1 MSVTR
6 SSKGP
11 PRDRL
16 PWWRRPSAPVPLGW
30 PFAASAA
37 LLLAPAMAGA
47 LLHWPQGTTFLLMLP
62 GVVALIVQQQLAAR
76 ARGITTWKEMPPLR
90 LRLTIA
96 VVLAPTLLAARLV
109 DGSAYPLV
117 LAAGALFVG
126 EPVWRA
132 VWRHHE
138 AHTPPPAKQV
148 DDAPPSGVV
157 TDTADPE
164 VEWPKLLIPVVLF
177 ALLLVFVLSFGL
189 PLLALALLAPV
200 VPGFYKSRRARH
212 PEPVATTIIA
222 LALGLFAVRLFLP
235 GLALRTVAI
244 GSAAMEPTI
253 AAHQRVLFD
262 RTGIGG
268 LGVGDIVAFHP
279 PKDAH
284 QRLCGPTPHRVNP
297 GGGVCATPER
307 RHIRGLYIRRIVA
320 QPGDTISIVQGHV
333 IRNGT
338 REPDAYSRPCGAL
351 PQCNFPTPVKVPAGL
366 WFVLGDNRRETDDSR
381 YFGPIP
387 RSWIIGPSIMRTW
400 PLDRIGP
407 L

>member
-6 SSKGP
+6 SSKDP

-16 PWWRRPSAPVPLGW
+16 PWWRRPSAPVPFGW

-37 LLLAPAMAGA
+37 LLLAPAVAGA
-47 LLHWPQGTTFLLMLP
+47 LLYWPQDITFLLTLP

-76 ARGITTWKEMPPLR
+76 ARGITTWKEIPPLR
-90 LRLTIA
+90 LRLTI
-96 VVLAPTLLAARLV
+96 VLVLAPIFVAARLV
-109 DGSAYPLV
+109 GGSAYPLV
-117 LAAGALFVG
+117 LAAGAIFVG

-138 AHTPPPAKQV
+138 AHTPSPTAQV
-148 DDAPPSGVV
+148 DDAPSSSVV

-164 VEWPKLLIPVVLF
+164 ADWPKLLIPVVLV
-177 ALLLVFVLSFGL
+177 ALLVVFVLSFGL
-189 PLLALALLAPV
+189 PLLALALLAPA

-212 PEPVATTIIA
+212 REPVATTMIA
-222 LALGLFAVRLFLP
+222 LALGLFAVRLLLP

-244 GSAAMEPTI
+244 GSTAMEPTI
-253 AAHQRVLFD
+253 AAHQRILFN

-268 LGVGDIVAFHP
+268 ISVG
-279 PKDAH
+279 
-284 QRLCGPTPHRVNP
+284 GPTPHRVNP
-297 GGGVCATPER
+297 GGPVCATPER

-320 QPGDTISIVQGHV
+320 QPGDTISIVEGHV

-338 REPDAYSRPCGAL
+338 REPDAYTRPCGAL
-351 PQCNFPTPVKVPAGL
+351 PQCDFPTPVKVAAGL